1 MMLVSKE
8 LNSHPKRLRT
18 GQYDSEILCADCDNK
33 FSPWENYTA
42 KLLMTAGAY
51 ERYREAKP
59 GEDFYR
65 IPEYDYASLKL
76 CLLSILWRMSISN
89 LPSFRRIALGP
100 FEAVIR
106 RMLVDKNPGR
116 TDEFPVFIVRLKD
129 EVGSGTAIPFAKL
142 LTCSGL
148 AALRLAA
155 FGLGPPL
162 TGLLPGLG
170 RTRARRSKWL

>member
-1 MMLVSKE
+1 MSHMLCRFCEEDKTLIEAHIIARCLHEPLQHPSGPMMLVSKE
-8 LNSHPKRLRT
+8 LDSHPKRLRT

-51 ERYREAKP
+51 ERYREANP

-76 CLLSILWRMSISN
+76 CLLSILWRMSISK

-116 TDEFPVFIVRLKD
+116 TDEFPV
-129 EVGSGTAIPFAKL
+129 
-142 LTCSGL
+142 
-148 AALRLAA
+148 
-155 FGLGPPL
+155 
-162 TGLLPGLG
+162 
-170 RTRARRSKWL
+170 

>member
-1 MMLVSKE
+1 MLVSKE
-8 LNSHPKRLRT
+8 LDSHPKRLRT

-129 EVGSGTAIPFAKL
+129 EVGSGTAIPFSGKFQRNPAAVDPDAAK
-142 LTCSGL
+142 
-148 AALRLAA
+148 AAI
-155 FGLGPPL
+155 GEKSEDSS
-162 TGLLPGLG
+162 
-170 RTRARRSKWL
+170 RATADVEDESV